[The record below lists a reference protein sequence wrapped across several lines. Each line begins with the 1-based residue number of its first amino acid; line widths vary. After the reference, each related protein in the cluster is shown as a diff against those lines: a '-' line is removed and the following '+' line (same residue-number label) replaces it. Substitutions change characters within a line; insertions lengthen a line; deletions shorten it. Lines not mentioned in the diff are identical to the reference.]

1 MKAQDLF
8 QDIRRGKIEF
18 LYYFYGPERW
28 FIKDVLERIR
38 ERALDPKTQDLN
50 HQVFDAKEDG
60 PDVILAA
67 LEIFP
72 IASPRRMVVI
82 HNADVIWKQHSAI
95 FIHYIE
101 NLNPRTCAIF
111 VGEKADSRAR
121 FFRALAE
128 KGKLVGFYPLSEKE
142 QTHWIRIQA
151 KQLGN
156 SITDEAITVL
166 LERIGSS
173 LAELNLELEKISLR
187 KKRGQSIE
195 EEDVVEMSGSTRTES
210 PFDLTRSLGRTDWRN
225 TVRLLHRNL
234 EQGEPPLLL
243 LSLVLRQLRLI
254 WRALEMQKTGCLKR
268 EIEGNLRIHPRMAHD
283 FWKQVEN
290 FPLGALRQLW
300 PLTQRIDEALKSS
313 RVPKDLLLEKY
324 LWDLCRIVTALPK

>member
-1 MKAQDLF
+1 
-8 QDIRRGKIEF
+8 
-18 LYYFYGPERW
+18 
-28 FIKDVLERIR
+28 
-38 ERALDPKTQDLN
+38 
-50 HQVFDAKEDG
+50 
-60 PDVILAA
+60 
-67 LEIFP
+67 
-72 IASPRRMVVI
+72 
-82 HNADVIWKQHSAI
+82 
-95 FIHYIE
+95 
-101 NLNPRTCAIF
+101 
-111 VGEKADSRAR
+111 
-121 FFRALAE
+121 
-128 KGKLVGFYPLSEKE
+128 
-142 QTHWIRIQA
+142 
-151 KQLGN
+151 
-156 SITDEAITVL
+156 
-166 LERIGSS
+166 
-173 LAELNLELEKISLR
+173 
-187 KKRGQSIE
+187 
-195 EEDVVEMSGSTRTES
+195 MSGSTRTES

-234 EQGEPPLLL
+234 EQGEAPLLL